1 MRRFRYPGFIA
12 HKRSY
17 GLCDFRPL
25 TYNSQRVKIM
35 WNKIKE
41 KFLNKKFL
49 TFGIIGG
56 FNTVVALLLNHGFIA
71 LGAEVGLASI
81 LADALAMI
89 PSYIL
94 NMRFTYHEK
103 MSWKSFVTFPLSYV
117 PGWIISFLI
126 VEILS
131 RGFGV
136 PEQWAKLVS
145 VPIYIPVNF
154 LCMSFIVGKF
164 SKKTTA
170 E

>member
-1 MRRFRYPGFIA
+1 
-12 HKRSY
+12 
-17 GLCDFRPL
+17 
-25 TYNSQRVKIM
+25 
-35 WNKIKE
+35 
-41 KFLNKKFL
+41 
-49 TFGIIGG
+49 
-56 FNTVVALLLNHGFIA
+56 
-71 LGAEVGLASI
+71 
-81 LADALAMI
+81 
-89 PSYIL
+89 
-94 NMRFTYHEK
+94 

-164 SKKTTA
+164 SKKTKA